1 MDTKE
6 KNYWPLGILSVLL
19 LGVLLVSALVV
30 VAIKYT
36 PKNDNSYLTQHTY
49 TDAHINTMIAHYHTF
64 LQNYNLTL
72 QSDNQNLNPPFP
84 YYLNPSTPLLHLHLK
99 NNQMQLVFTRLQKV
113 TPPLN
118 VSVILVDMA
127 KAHPFEK
134 PKCMEDI
141 KAIVCTLNPFNLSRE
156 GNYKILIKV
165 GFNKSYIPLIQPAYA
180 RARK

>member
-1 MDTKE
+1 METKE

-36 PKNDNSYLTQHTY
+36 PKSDNSYLSQHTY
-49 TDAHINTMIAHYHTF
+49 TDAHINTMIAHYRAF

-72 QSDNQNLNPPFP
+72 QSTDQSLTPPFP
-84 YYLNPSTPLLHLHLK
+84 YYLNSSTPLLHLHLRANK
-99 NNQMQLVFTRLQKV
+99 MRLVFAKLQET

-127 KAHPFEK
+127 KARPLEQ
-134 PKCMEDI
+134 PKCLEDP
-141 KAIVCTLNPFNLSRE
+141 KEIVCTLNPFNLPRE
-156 GNYKILIKV
+156 GNYKILVRV
-165 GFNKSYIPLIQPAYA
+165 GFDKGYIPLIQPVYA
-180 RARK
+180 RAKK